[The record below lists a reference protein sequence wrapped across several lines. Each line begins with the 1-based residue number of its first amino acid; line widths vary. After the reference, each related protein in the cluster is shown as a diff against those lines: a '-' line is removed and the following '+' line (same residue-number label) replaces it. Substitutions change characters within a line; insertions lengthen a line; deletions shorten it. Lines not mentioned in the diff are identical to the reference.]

1 MFKFNRQTHFLS
13 LFIFWFWFSRCD
25 ISCFPWPTIS
35 QKTEA
40 HERTGRVLVS
50 ESARWKSENGCCVFR
65 PVSLLTV
72 TVSVIIDSQSQRHRE
87 MMRSLRFQA
96 SDPGTALRWKNNASA
111 INNIQQQQQQQQR
124 SVLSFTKRPA
134 FPQPLCSLTTAHPS
148 PQHYTSTIGSSSPPH
163 PSHWN
168 LTYRHLTLLQA
179 FACVVQLQTQ
189 ISYLLKLRSRF
200 ILQLN
205 PCVCVCVCYYFLVL
219 CR

>member
-1 MFKFNRQTHFLS
+1 MWYFLLSVAHDIAENRGPWANRSGYSFGECEVEKWKRLLRVSTCVTTH
-13 LFIFWFWFSRCD
+13 CN
-25 ISCFPWPTIS
+25 C
-35 QKTEA
+35 
-40 HERTGRVLVS
+40 
-50 ESARWKSENGCCVFR
+50 
-65 PVSLLTV
+65 
-72 TVSVIIDSQSQRHRE
+72 IIDSQSQRHRE
-87 MMRSLRFQA
+87 MVRSLRFQA
-96 SDPGTALRWKNNASA
+96 SDPGTAPRWKNNASA
-111 INNIQQQQQQQQR
+111 INNIQQQQQQQR